1 MLSDKLTDKSDVYS
15 LGVVNLE
22 LLTGTQ
28 PISNGKNIV
37 RELNNAYQSGMIF
50 SVIDKQMGSYSSECV
65 EKFVSLALSC
75 CQEDTY
81 ARPSM
86 AEVVRELEKIWF
98 MIPASDTR
106 TTDLTNSDP
115 RNTILAQSSS
125 CQTEEVSGS
134 ELVSGVIP
142 TITPR

>member
-1 MLSDKLTDKSDVYS
+1 
-15 LGVVNLE
+15 
-22 LLTGTQ
+22 
-28 PISNGKNIV
+28 
-37 RELNNAYQSGMIF
+37 MIF

-134 ELVSGVIP
+134 DLVN
-142 TITPR
+142 